1 MSASV
6 VATSSS
12 AGLAA
17 RLARSLGADLLLME
31 EKTFPDGECYV
42 RVPARPSPLTVL
54 VHTTYPDQD
63 RRLVQLFLAV
73 EALKGAGVD
82 RLVLAVP
89 YLAYARQDRRFLEGE
104 PVSVGAVLRTLEG
117 LGVDALVTVDV
128 HKPESLHEWLRIPHA
143 NVLPIRELAAYLG
156 SRVEDPVVV
165 APDRGALH
173 RAEAMARALNAE
185 YDYLEKARDRVTGEV
200 TVKPKEVDVAGRD
213 VVIVDDI
220 ISTGGTIA
228 LAAKS
233 LSGAGPR
240 RVYVACTHALLVAG
254 ALDKIY
260 WWGVE
265 EVVATDTVASPVSKV
280 SVAGP
285 LSESVKALM
294 GRL

>member
-73 EALKGAGVD
+73 EALKGVGVD

-228 LAAKS
+228 EAVRAIRKEK
-233 LSGAGPR
+233 ACKII
-240 RVYVACTHALLVAG
+240 VACTHPILVENALVKVYEAG
-254 ALDKIY
+254 ADMVI
-260 WWGVE
+260 G
-265 EVVATDTVASPVSKV
+265 TDTVPSQISYV
-280 SVAGP
+280 SVAP
-285 LSESVKALM
+285 IIAKALKNK
-294 GRL
+294 GGY